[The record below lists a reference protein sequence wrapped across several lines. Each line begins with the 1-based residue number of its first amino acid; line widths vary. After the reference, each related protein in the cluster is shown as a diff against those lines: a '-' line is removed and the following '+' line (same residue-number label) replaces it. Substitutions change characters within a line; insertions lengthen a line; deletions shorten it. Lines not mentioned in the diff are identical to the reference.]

1 MQDQPPAPFVTLATE
16 ADTLRQ
22 ENAALREA
30 VRARDDFIV
39 TAADEL
45 RNPMTPMLMAVQA
58 LRGTLDDIP
67 GVPPRALAVLDR
79 LDRAVSLYI
88 RRTSILLDVGR
99 LAAGTFRLE
108 TVPVDLVQVVRDTV
122 KTFQAQADQA
132 GIILTISTPSTL
144 PGEVDGLV
152 VTQIVDNLVSNALK
166 YGDGQPIHV
175 SLERRDSNVVLTVR
189 DSGIGISPTDLDRI
203 SAPFER
209 AVTRRQQPGF
219 GLGLWVVGRL
229 VDAMGAT
236 IACDSAPGQGAV
248 FTVTLPIP

>member
-1 MQDQPPAPFVTLATE
+1 MQDQPPAPFATPVSE
-16 ADTLRQ
+16 AETLRQ

-39 TAADEL
+39 TAAHEL

-67 GVPPRALAVLDR
+67 GVPPRALAVLDQ
-79 LDRAVSLYI
+79 LDRAVSLYT
-88 RRTSILLDVGR
+88 RRASILLDVGH

-108 TVPVDLVQVVRDTV
+108 TVPVDLVQVIRDTV
-122 KTFQAQADQA
+122 ESYRAQADQA
-132 GIILTISTPSTL
+132 GITLTVSTPGTL
-144 PGEVDGLV
+144 PGEVDDLV
-152 VTQIVDNLVSNALK
+152 LRQIVDNLVSNALK
-166 YGDGQPIHV
+166 HGNREPVHV
-175 SLERRDSNVVLTVR
+175 SLERCGSNAVLTVQ
-189 DSGIGISPTDLDRI
+189 DGGIGISPTDLDRI
-203 SAPFER
+203 FAPFER

-229 VDAMGAT
+229 VEAMGAT